1 MARSRSIPVRVI
13 KPTEAGAQFKA
24 QAETPEA
31 ETGQLHPEQAARR
44 SDAAKAEPRPAADQ
58 ETAAPLP
65 ATERTEAPK
74 TIIRDVLAPES
85 ETQPDAEEWRERALR
100 LQAEMENFR
109 KRQQRLA
116 QEQIEAERHRLLN
129 AFLRVVDDLERV
141 LQAPDADAAALR
153 RGIEVTHRAA
163 TQLLK
168 QEGVEPIQAEGQ
180 PFDPNWHEAIA
191 AVKPDDGMAQGTV
204 LQVTEPG
211 YRLNDRL
218 LRPARVIVAA

>member
-1 MARSRSIPVRVI
+1 MAKGRSIPVRVI
-13 KPTEAGAQFKA
+13 KSEKGRSQPGAQGEA
-24 QAETPEA
+24 AEA
-31 ETGQLHPEQAARR
+31 EVRQPQP
-44 SDAAKAEPRPAADQ
+44 DPRPAA
-58 ETAAPLP
+58 EKEAVAPPTGRATA
-65 ATERTEAPK
+65 REA
-74 TIIRDVLAPES
+74 ISRDVLAPES
-85 ETQPDAEEWRERALR
+85 ETLLDAEEWRERALR

-109 KRQQRLA
+109 KRQRRLA
-116 QEQIEAERHRLLN
+116 QEQIEAERQRLLK

-168 QEGVEPIQAEGQ
+168 QEGVEPIEAEGQ

-191 AVKPDDGMAQGTV
+191 AIKPSDGIPQGTV

-218 LRPARVIVAA
+218 LRPAKVIVAA

>member
-13 KPTEAGAQFKA
+13 KPTEAGAQSKA
-24 QAETPEA
+24 QAKTPEA
-31 ETGQLHPEQAARR
+31 EARQPHLEQAARR
-44 SDAAKAEPRPAADQ
+44 SDAAPKAEPGPAADK
-58 ETAAPLP
+58 ETVASLP
-65 ATERTEAPK
+65 ATERITAPK
-74 TIIRDVLAPES
+74 TI
-85 ETQPDAEEWRERALR
+85 PDAEEWRERALR

-129 AFLRVVDDLERV
+129 AFLHVVDDLERV
-141 LQAPDADAAALR
+141 LQAPAADAAALR

-168 QEGVEPIQAEGQ
+168 QEGVEPIRAEGQ